1 MGARPRDG
9 GAAVGGRRAHRIIG
23 TGSIGGTLARLWTTA
38 GHEIAVANSR
48 GPGSL
53 TDLVGSLGPLAH
65 AMTVEDAAAFG
76 EIVVLAVPFRRLE
89 ALPRPELVMGKVVV
103 DAMNPYAEGGGLLD
117 LGGRTSSSLTAERL
131 PGARLVKAFNTMH
144 PETLASGGRPH
155 VPEEQRLAG
164 ARGRRR
170 ASQGARGD
178 PDPRGRVRAGG
189 HGVARD
195 RRAAAGAG
203 IEHLQPDDAPVRR
216 STHARH
222 DVRFDRSDLRGG
234 ATQRSSVG

>member
-1 MGARPRDG
+1 MRIG
-9 GAAVGGRRAHRIIG
+9 IIG

-65 AMTVEDAAAFG
+65 AMSVEDAAAFG

-155 VPEEQRLAG
+155 VPEEQRLVIFLAG
-164 ARGRRR
+164 
-170 ASQGARGD
+170 
-178 PDPRGRVRAGG
+178 
-189 HGVARD
+189 
-195 RRAAAGAG
+195 
-203 IEHLQPDDAPVRR
+203 DDARAKERVATLIREAGFAPVDTGSLAIGGRLQEPGSSIYNRPMLPSDARR
-216 STHARH
+216 M
-222 DVRFDRSDLRGG
+222 L
-234 ATQRSSVG
+234 ATM

>member
-1 MGARPRDG
+1 VRIG
-9 GAAVGGRRAHRIIG
+9 IIG

-155 VPEEQRLAG
+155 VPEEQRLVIFLAG
-164 ARGRRR
+164 
-170 ASQGARGD
+170 
-178 PDPRGRVRAGG
+178 
-189 HGVARD
+189 
-195 RRAAAGAG
+195 
-203 IEHLQPDDAPVRR
+203 DDARAKERVATLIREAGFAPVDTGSLAIGGRLQEPGSSIYNRPMLPSDARR
-216 STHARH
+216 M
-222 DVRFDRSDLRGG
+222 L
-234 ATQRSSVG
+234 ATM

>member
-1 MGARPRDG
+1 VRIG
-9 GAAVGGRRAHRIIG
+9 IIG

-65 AMTVEDAAAFG
+65 AMSVEDAAAFG

-155 VPEEQRLAG
+155 VPEEQRLVIFLAG
-164 ARGRRR
+164 
-170 ASQGARGD
+170 
-178 PDPRGRVRAGG
+178 
-189 HGVARD
+189 
-195 RRAAAGAG
+195 
-203 IEHLQPDDAPVRR
+203 DDARAKERVATLIREAGFAPVDTGSLAIGGRLQEPGSSIYNRPMLPSDARR
-216 STHARH
+216 M
-222 DVRFDRSDLRGG
+222 L
-234 ATQRSSVG
+234 ATM

>member
-1 MGARPRDG
+1 MRIG
-9 GAAVGGRRAHRIIG
+9 IIG

-53 TDLVGSLGPLAH
+53 ADLVGSLGPLAH
-65 AMTVEDAAAFG
+65 AMSVEDAAAFG

-144 PETLASGGRPH
+144 WDTLASGGRPH
-155 VPEEQRLAG
+155 VPEEQRLVIFLAG
-164 ARGRRR
+164 
-170 ASQGARGD
+170 
-178 PDPRGRVRAGG
+178 
-189 HGVARD
+189 
-195 RRAAAGAG
+195 
-203 IEHLQPDDAPVRR
+203 DDARAKERVATLIREAGFAPVDTGSLAIGGRLQEPGSSIYNRPMLPSEARR
-216 STHARH
+216 M
-222 DVRFDRSDLRGG
+222 L
-234 ATQRSSVG
+234 ATM